1 MISHSED
8 LALAGRMLAGDA
20 EAFESF
26 AERHTRALYRF
37 ALSRLAGDRELTRE
51 IAQTTMCKALA
62 KLDTYRGDAALFTW
76 LCACCRNEILMHF
89 RRRSSAPAEV
99 SYDGERELGREP
111 EPAAGAPSAAPR
123 RPDAAIE
130 RREEAR
136 RVHAAL
142 EALPARYA
150 RALEWKYLER
160 LPVREI
166 AARLEL
172 GPKAAESLLTRA
184 RQAFRTTWDEMAA
197 EARGPALAPAPLEE
211 GDDAPARAA
220 S

>member
-1 MISHSED
+1 VTSHSDD

-89 RRRSSAPAEV
+89 RSRRSAPEEVELAEGTAPAPGFPPAGPSGGGRSAEAALL
-99 SYDGERELGREP
+99 ERE
-111 EPAAGAPSAAPR
+111 AA
-123 RPDAAIE
+123 E
-130 RREEAR
+130 
-136 RVHAAL
+136 RVHLAL
-142 EALPARYA
+142 DLLPPHYA
-150 RALEWKYLER
+150 RALEWKYLES
-160 LPVREI
+160 LPVRDI
-166 AARLEL
+166 AARLGL
-172 GPKAAESLLTRA
+172 QPKAAESLLTRA
-184 RQAFRTTWDEMAA
+184 RQAFRAA
-197 EARGPALAPAPLEE
+197 YESLRAG
-211 GDDAPARAA
+211 RAA
-220 S
+220 FAAGLDERVLDHGRAT